1 MKVINNQWQLSS
13 AICLLIITWLT
24 LPPFNSP
31 ETGLGRPAASL
42 FPAPVFELRSV
53 SMSTTV
59 CTIYLCVC
67 VFTDITH
74 RICVQRNTAA
84 ALFFLIYIYIASTF
98 TVWTIKPLFHANRE
112 KNSSIFIWHS
122 GGFITN
128 VTAARKAVCSK
139 RFISE
144 SEVLL
149 LQYSIYSRRITL
161 KMDKH

>member
-42 FPAPVFELRSV
+42 FPAPVFELRA
-53 SMSTTV
+53 
-59 CTIYLCVC
+59 CQCPLLYAQYICVC
-67 VFTDITH
+67 VCLQILHTEYAFKEILL
-74 RICVQRNTAA
+74 Q
-84 ALFFLIYIYIASTF
+84 LSFFLIYIYIASTF
-98 TVWTIKPLFHANRE
+98 TVWTIKTLFHANRE
-112 KNSSIFIWHS
+112 KNPSIFIWHS
-122 GGFITN
+122 GSFKTN

-144 SEVLL
+144 GEVLL
-149 LQYSIYSRRITL
+149 LQYSIYS
-161 KMDKH
+161 KE